1 MDAISI
7 DQFYLA
13 RCGLLLNI
21 FYRSHFSLSLPLG
34 GGGYSKLRLLLD
46 FPREAPRTHCQLLG
60 RLLDTGVRHLVGN
73 RRSPRDPPAPVV
85 AILWGSFLFGSTSF
99 MFRLVYCEINTN
111 ER

>member
-34 GGGYSKLRLLLD
+34 GGV
-46 FPREAPRTHCQLLG
+46 FEAPLTFRF
-60 RLLDTGVRHLVGN
+60 
-73 RRSPRDPPAPVV
+73 PA
-85 AILWGSFLFGSTSF
+85 
-99 MFRLVYCEINTN
+99 
-111 ER
+111 